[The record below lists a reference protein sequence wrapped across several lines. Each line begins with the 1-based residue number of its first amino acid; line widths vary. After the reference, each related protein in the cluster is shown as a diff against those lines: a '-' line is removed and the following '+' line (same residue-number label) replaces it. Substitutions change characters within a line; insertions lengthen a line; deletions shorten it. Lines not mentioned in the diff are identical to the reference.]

1 MVNYDFY
8 KNVYLGSTISEGVF
22 PRLIARAEDW
32 LARLERCC
40 TVKAPGP
47 ESRGMAA
54 CAVAEAL
61 AEHEKHRFVSQASVG
76 GVSVRYEN
84 SLHAMQRQL
93 LGCAGVYLDIY
104 RGVG

>member
-8 KNVYLGSTISEGVF
+8 KNVYLGSTISEGAF
-22 PRLIARAEDW
+22 PRLIARAEAW

-40 TVKAPGP
+40 SVSAPGP
-47 ESRGMAA
+47 DSRGMAA
-54 CAVAEAL
+54 CAVAETM

-76 GVSVRYEN
+76 GVSVRYES
-84 SLHAMQRQL
+84 SLYALERTL
-93 LGCAGVYLDIY
+93 LASAGVYLDIY